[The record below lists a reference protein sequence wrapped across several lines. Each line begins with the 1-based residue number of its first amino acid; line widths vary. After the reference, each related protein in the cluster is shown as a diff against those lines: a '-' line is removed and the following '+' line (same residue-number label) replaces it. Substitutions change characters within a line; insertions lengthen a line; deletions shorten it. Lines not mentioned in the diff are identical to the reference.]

1 MKFKYLDK
9 EDKKIGDLVKREI
22 ERQKETINLIAS
34 ENYVSSAVLEVL
46 GSPLT
51 NKYSEGYPGARYYP
65 GNKIYDEIEKIAQ
78 ERALKL
84 FKLSAEEWGV
94 NVQGYS
100 GSPANLAV
108 YLALI
113 NLGEI
118 IMGMAL
124 NAGGHLTHGHKVSA
138 SGKFFKV
145 AQYGVGEDG
154 FIDYK
159 ELEKKALENKPKII
173 ISGATAY
180 AREIDFEK
188 IGKIAKKAGAY
199 HLADISH
206 IAGLVVAGLHKSP
219 FPYADIVM
227 TTTHKTLRGPRGAV
241 IFARRKKI
249 IENNEIQKIEKK
261 EETIFDR
268 INKAVFPGVQGGPH
282 NNVTAAK
289 ALAFLEAGKP
299 SFRVYQKQIIK
310 NAKVLAEELKKK
322 GFSLVTGGTDNH
334 LMLVDMRSVGLDGM
348 GAERMLEEIGITAN
362 RNAVPGDEKPFRPSG
377 VRMGTPAVTT
387 RGMKEKEM
395 KEIAEIIYGCLVKK
409 ESAVGLKKEVLKLC
423 KKFPL
428 MY

>member
-34 ENYVSSAVLEVL
+34 ENYVSLAVLEVL

-51 NKYSEGYPGARYYP
+51 NKYSEGYPGMRYYP

-113 NLGEI
+113 NPGEVV
-118 IMGMAL
+118 MGMAL
-124 NAGGHLTHGHKVSA
+124 NAGGHLTHGHKVSV
-138 SGKFFKV
+138 SGKFFKA
-145 AQYGVGEDG
+145 AQYGVGEDD

-159 ELEKKALENKPKII
+159 ELERKALENKPKII

-227 TTTHKTLRGPRGAV
+227 TTTHKTLRGPRGGFILA
-241 IFARRKKI
+241 KSNP
-249 IENNEIQKIEKK
+249 ELEKK
-261 EETIFDR
+261 F
-268 INKAVFPGVQGGPH
+268 NALVFPGTQGGPLMH
-282 NNVTAAK
+282 VIAAK
-289 ALAFLEAGKP
+289 AVAFKEALQP
-299 SFRVYQKQIIK
+299 EFIEYQKQVIK
-310 NAKVLAEELKKK
+310 NARAMASTMIER
-322 GFSLVTGGTDNH
+322 GFDIVSGGTDNH
-334 LMLVDMRSVGLDGM
+334 LFLVDLIKKDITGKDAETQLGLANITVNKNTVPNEPRSPFVTSGL
-348 GAERMLEEIGITAN
+348 RI
-362 RNAVPGDEKPFRPSG
+362 
-377 VRMGTPAVTT
+377 GTPAVTT
-387 RGMKEKEM
+387 RGFKETECESVAHWICDILDNMDDAK
-395 KEIAEIIYGCLVKK
+395 LVKTIK
-409 ESAVGLKKEVLKLC
+409 TNVTKLC
-423 KKFPL
+423 KNFSV
-428 MY
+428 YA